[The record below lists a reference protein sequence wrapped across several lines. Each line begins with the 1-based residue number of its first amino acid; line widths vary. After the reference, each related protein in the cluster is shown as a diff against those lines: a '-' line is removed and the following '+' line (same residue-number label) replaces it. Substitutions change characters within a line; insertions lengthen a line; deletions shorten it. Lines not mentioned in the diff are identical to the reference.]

1 VEANGTTTEAT
12 ETTEVDATTTE
23 DSETTEV
30 DETTTGATE
39 TTEADGTTT
48 GATET
53 TEADGTTTGGTSART
68 IGPAPNVRTPILPS
82 GTPAIA
88 VKRLV
93 RAAVAAA
100 SAAAGTPTVAIKTTE
115 VDETT
120 TEDSETTEAD
130 ETTTED
136 SETTEVDVTTTE
148 DSETTEVDVTTTE
161 GVETVSGEPLP
172 TTIGLVPNATIQTSR
187 SETSATDVKN
197 LDQAVE
203 AEDNEETGGEAV
215 IVNEI
220 LSVMTEEVR
229 GDHRVDAED
238 LDSRTD
244 ERPIPLSEDRKGSVP
259 AMRTTNHLGIS
270 EIRLVNLNDTTIE
283 RT

>member
-1 VEANGTTTEAT
+1 MEADGTTTGAT

-23 DSETTEV
+23 ATETTEA

-39 TTEADGTTT
+39 TTEVGGTTT

-115 VDETT
+115 VD
-120 TEDSETTEAD
+120 
-130 ETTTED
+130 
-136 SETTEVDVTTTE
+136 VTTTE

-172 TTIGLVPNATIQTSR
+172 TTIGPVPNATIQTSR
-187 SETSATDVKN
+187 SETSVTDVKN

-229 GDHRVDAED
+229 GDHRVDVED

>member
-1 VEANGTTTEAT
+1 M
-12 ETTEVDATTTE
+12 
-23 DSETTEV
+23 
-30 DETTTGATE
+30 
-39 TTEADGTTT
+39 
-48 GATET
+48 
-53 TEADGTTTGGTSART
+53 
-68 IGPAPNVRTPILPS
+68 
-82 GTPAIA
+82 
-88 VKRLV
+88 
-93 RAAVAAA
+93 
-100 SAAAGTPTVAIKTTE
+100 
-115 VDETT
+115 
-120 TEDSETTEAD
+120 
-130 ETTTED
+130 
-136 SETTEVDVTTTE
+136 TTTE

-172 TTIGLVPNATIQTSR
+172 TTIGPVPNATIQTSR

-229 GDHRVDAED
+229 GDHRVDVED

>member
-1 VEANGTTTEAT
+1 MEANGTTTEAT

-23 DSETTEV
+23 ATETTEV

-100 SAAAGTPTVAIKTTE
+100 NAAAGTPTVAIKTTE

-136 SETTEVDVTTTE
+136 SETTEVDE
-148 DSETTEVDVTTTE
+148 TTTE

-172 TTIGLVPNATIQTSR
+172 TTIGPVPNATIQTSR

-229 GDHRVDAED
+229 GDHRVDVED

>member
-1 VEANGTTTEAT
+1 MEANGTTTEAT

-23 DSETTEV
+23 ATETTEADV
-30 DETTTGATE
+30 TTTGATE

-115 VDETT
+115 VD
-120 TEDSETTEAD
+120 
-130 ETTTED
+130 
-136 SETTEVDVTTTE
+136 VTTTE

-172 TTIGLVPNATIQTSR
+172 TTIGPVPNATIQTSR

-229 GDHRVDAED
+229 GDHRVDVED